1 MKHHAS
7 DVIDVSLATDSE
19 RTLIQAL
26 VSLVGAAGIA
36 LLVPIAILAVGTP
49 VALTVRGLL
58 EVAQWFVAMI
68 R

>member
-1 MKHHAS
+1 MVRAGEF
-7 DVIDVSLATDSE
+7 DLALATDSE

-49 VALTVRGLL
+49 VALPCVGCSKSRSGSL
-58 EVAQWFVAMI
+58 